1 MKTSIISLALG
12 VVLAGP
18 VAAYATEPATG
29 SASSYQATGFWSPIW
44 SHIGLPDLF
53 AAPTTGAGA
62 NADAA
67 ADPFKP
73 RRTDGLSSN
82 RDACAS
88 YGCVGAGGG
97 GD

>member
-12 VVLAGP
+12 IVLAGP
-18 VAAYATEPATG
+18 VTAYAAEPASG
-29 SASSYQATGFWSPIW
+29 SAPSHQATNFWS
-44 SHIGLPDLF
+44 HFGLPDLF
-53 AAPTTGAGA
+53 AAPTTDAGA
-62 NADAA
+62 NADA

-82 RDACAS
+82 PDACAS

>member
-12 VVLAGP
+12 IVLAGP
-18 VAAYATEPATG
+18 VTAYAAEPASG
-29 SASSYQATGFWSPIW
+29 SAPSYQATDFW
-44 SHIGLPDLF
+44 SHIGLPNPF
-53 AAPTTGAGA
+53 GVPTTGAGA
-62 NADAA
+62 NADAT
-67 ADPFKP
+67 DPFKP

-82 RDACAS
+82 PNACAS